1 MKNRIGKCRRN
12 AIFFSSIYH
21 LKKKIGNTMIL
32 PQPMYIKIKG
42 LDLGTWVNKEQQDL
56 VLESSYLKRY

>member
-1 MKNRIGKCRRN
+1 
-12 AIFFSSIYH
+12 
-21 LKKKIGNTMIL
+21 MIL